1 MLVIRHKK
9 GDNNLY
15 VYTSNLDSTNFAMNT
30 ITRAATTQSD
40 SSTLVFGAAKMDSG
54 RITNYCMGDIHW
66 CKIWYKDLGEKVCEQ
81 LVGWTHEKITLGVSG
96 FYRYPQYDDRSK
108 ETMVSLVASHLL
120 DRKMKYNSTNT
131 NAGGWAESDLNEILN
146 TRFYNAVPIQIRLLL
161 KKMCVLSTVGQASSE
176 VSESGCYI
184 NIPSVY
190 DVDSNETSYKN
201 ELYGGAS
208 TIASM
213 ATQQSRRREFRYGF
227 ENDNIDAY
235 ESYWLRSPN
244 TAYQS
249 YVYSVNENYQSDTN
263 KGTTSGF
270 NTANTSHGVVIE
282 ISF

>member
-1 MLVIRHKK
+1 
-9 GDNNLY
+9 
-15 VYTSNLDSTNFAMNT
+15 
-30 ITRAATTQSD
+30 
-40 SSTLVFGAAKMDSG
+40 
-54 RITNYCMGDIHW
+54 MGDIHW
-66 CKIWYKDLGEKVCEQ
+66 CKIWYQDLGEKACEQ

-96 FYRYPQYDDRSK
+96 FYRYPLYDDRSK
-108 ETMVSLVASHLL
+108 ETMISLVASHLL
-120 DRKMKYNSTNT
+120 DREMKYNDTNT
-131 NAGGWAESDLNEILN
+131 NAGGWANCSLNRILN
-146 TRFYNAVPIQIRLLL
+146 TRFYNAIPVQYRLLL
-161 KKMCVLSTVGQASSE
+161 KKMCVLSTIGQTSSE

-227 ENDNIDAY
+227 ENDNVDAY

-244 TAYQS
+244 TAYTN
-249 YVYSVNENYQSDTN
+249 YVWSVNENFQMDTN